1 MTVDAPQLP
10 GTPQPSATPPAP
22 TANAASES
30 AARLRWGSLQA
41 LGDDA
46 TGAIFEASVA
56 QALADQSWTIFLRIL
71 PTQENDMPPPPDS
84 RDTKL
89 MTSAF
94 VTEHFVDDE
103 GRSALTE
110 PVKTGAIRTM
120 TLAGDGV
127 PEKLITC
134 DVRFNMDRAVK
145 SSFIRRLLGSLGN
158 DDDRTPLDIASR
170 AEWIVIT
177 PAVQDPDYRFAL
189 VMQPSTKALN
199 TGLTAYSEK
208 SPREVKTDICA
219 ALKVTEVPAHI
230 AIFRRS
236 TVGGLLTEIVCWDHM
251 FFPSSMTAS
260 STLALLSSLLPRERA
275 TNPSARCPSRSS
287 TVRIPWHL
295 TPVEQAALRQSI
307 PTRPSRKATRLQCTR
322 KSFAYRSIS
331 QATLVRPKR
340 SSSATVQVKSEM
352 SSRT

>member
-10 GTPQPSATPPAP
+10 TTPQPSATPLAP
-22 TANAASES
+22 TAKAASES

-46 TGAIFEASVA
+46 AGVIFEASVA
-56 QALADQSWTIFLRIL
+56 QAQADQSWTIFLRML
-71 PTQENDMPPPPDS
+71 PTQENDRPPPPDS

-89 MTSAF
+89 MISAF

-158 DDDRTPLDIASR
+158 DDDRTPLDVASR
-170 AEWIVIT
+170 AEWMVIT
-177 PAVQDPDYRFAL
+177 PAVHDPDYRFAL

-199 TGLTAYSEK
+199 TGLTAYSENRSGKSRQTSAQPLRSRK
-208 SPREVKTDICA
+208 SPHT
-219 ALKVTEVPAHI
+219 L
-230 AIFRRS
+230 
-236 TVGGLLTEIVCWDHM
+236 
-251 FFPSSMTAS
+251 PSFD
-260 STLALLSSLLPRERA
+260 
-275 TNPSARCPSRSS
+275 
-287 TVRIPWHL
+287 V
-295 TPVEQAALRQSI
+295 
-307 PTRPSRKATRLQCTR
+307 LQ
-322 KSFAYRSIS
+322 
-331 QATLVRPKR
+331 LVD
-340 SSSATVQVKSEM
+340 
-352 SSRT
+352 SSRR